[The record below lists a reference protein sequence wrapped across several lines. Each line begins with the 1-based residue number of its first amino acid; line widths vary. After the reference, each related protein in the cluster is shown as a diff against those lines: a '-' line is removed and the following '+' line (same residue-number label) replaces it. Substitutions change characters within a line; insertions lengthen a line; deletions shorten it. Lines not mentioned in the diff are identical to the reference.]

1 MEALP
6 KVIEVFGLSF
16 SVPILLSCAVTV
28 LAVTTFCVI
37 SARKVSL
44 KPGKMQNV
52 FEAVMD
58 FTRGIVNN
66 AVGEEEGR
74 TYYLYVFSLF
84 SFILIANIVGLVIY
98 IHYGEHSYFASP
110 TASPVVCL
118 ALSLMTT
125 LITHYSGVQKMGLR
139 GYVKNSYLSPMPL
152 MLPIKLIEEFTN
164 TITLAFRLYGN
175 IYAGEVLLGLIVM
188 FSSSFGIL
196 TYIFAIPLGVVWQ
209 GFSAVIGAIQAYVFC
224 TLTMVYISH
233 KVEHE

>member
-6 KVIEVFGLSF
+6 KVIDFLGLSF
-16 SVPILLSCAVTV
+16 SLPIILSCAVTV
-28 LAVTTFCVI
+28 VLVTLFCI
-37 SARKVSL
+37 LSARHVSM

-52 FEAVMD
+52 FEYLMD
-58 FTRGIVNN
+58 FTKGIVNS
-66 AVGEEEGR
+66 AVDQETGQA
-74 TYYLYVFSLF
+74 YYLYVFSLF
-84 SFILIANIVGLVIY
+84 AFILIANIVGLVIY
-98 IHYGEHSYFASP
+98 VHYNDNSFFQSP

-125 LITHYSGVQKMGLR
+125 LIAHYAGVQKMGFK
-139 GYVKNSYLSPMPL
+139 GYIKNSYLSPMSL

-196 TYIFAIPLGVVWQ
+196 TYIFAIPLGIVWQ
-209 GFSAVIGAIQAYVFC
+209 GFSVVIGAIQAYVFC